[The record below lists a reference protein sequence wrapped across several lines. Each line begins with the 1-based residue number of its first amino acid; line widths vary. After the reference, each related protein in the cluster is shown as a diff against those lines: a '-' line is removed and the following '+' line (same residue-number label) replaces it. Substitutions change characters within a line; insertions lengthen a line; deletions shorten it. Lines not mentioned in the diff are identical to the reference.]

1 MQHLSFDCVAGPELL
16 QDPASPAETMENT
29 QGAERYGWATLSYE
43 EQQGSSESW
52 RVPPRCDPYTVA
64 TGLKPALPA
73 FAEPIAAPWSPGNSR
88 RLAMKRKVLR
98 RRPDGGV
105 EVSDESVISTW
116 DTSDEV
122 WSLRQKM
129 CQLSTGPEDSLSEG
143 EIETSSSSLEESS
156 LEPYCHR
163 QTPGD
168 GPPFLLRVL
177 QDSPTSQYT
186 ATAGP
191 PKSFIPP
198 RLEALGRNRGKTDRV
213 AKYFE
218 YKREWERF
226 HVPGEDQR
234 KDLRWGIRE
243 QMLDRPGLP
252 SRPQRTYV
260 PNAYTVPT
268 DKKRAALRWEVR
280 WDLANGLIPRKN
292 TFF

>member
-16 QDPASPAETMENT
+16 QDPPSPAETMENT
-29 QGAERYGWATLSYE
+29 RGADRYRWATLSDE
-43 EQQGSSESW
+43 EQQGS
-52 RVPPRCDPYTVA
+52 
-64 TGLKPALPA
+64 KPA
-73 FAEPIAAPWSPGNSR
+73 AAPWSPGSSR

-116 DTSDEV
+116 ETSDEV

-177 QDSPTSQYT
+177 QGSPTSQYT
-186 ATAGP
+186 ATTGP
-191 PKSFIPP
+191 PKSFISP

-243 QMLDRPGLP
+243 QMLNQPGLP
-252 SRPQRTYV
+252 SRLQRTCV
-260 PNAYTVPT
+260 PNAYMVPT
-268 DKKRAALRWEVR
+268 EKKRAALRWEVR
-280 WDLANGLIPRKN
+280 WDLANGLIPRKS
-292 TFF
+292 TFL